1 MDTLISNSIPL
12 AKCTPPQ
19 TYHAI
24 PNTKHQRNCSRYS
37 FANLL
42 TCRLFRSLAE
52 FSLDLSALSYKLA
65 IHFNIF
71 VQLGLQAALSNLI
84 RPIHIDPIPS
94 TLHIYLAT
102 KTGSFSPASSAATVS
117 RCCCSSLL
125 SQEQSTG
132 KRAVAVEIIVSCQ
145 LEKDMTTY
153 GPYDRILSPAGL
165 ALHPPHCF
173 DGGIYHGDAVML
185 SPPKAHSPD

>member
-1 MDTLISNSIPL
+1 MDTLTSNSIPL

-19 TYHAI
+19 PYHAT

-42 TCRLFRSLAE
+42 TCQLFRSLAE

-71 VQLGLQAALSNLI
+71 VQLGLQAPLSNLI
-84 RPIHIDPIPS
+84 RRIHIDPIPS

-102 KTGSFSPASSAATVS
+102 KTGSFSPTTLNLEPNGTKTMQNAQGKNGKHAAW
-117 RCCCSSLL
+117 L
-125 SQEQSTG
+125 STE
-132 KRAVAVEIIVSCQ
+132 
-145 LEKDMTTY
+145 TY
-153 GPYDRILSPAGL
+153 
-165 ALHPPHCF
+165 
-173 DGGIYHGDAVML
+173 
-185 SPPKAHSPD
+185 